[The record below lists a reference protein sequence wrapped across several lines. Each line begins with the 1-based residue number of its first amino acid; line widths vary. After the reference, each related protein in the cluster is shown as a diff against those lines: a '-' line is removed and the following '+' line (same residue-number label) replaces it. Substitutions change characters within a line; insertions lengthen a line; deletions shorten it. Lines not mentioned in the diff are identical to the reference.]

1 VSGAE
6 GKPRLPFARASFL
19 PSLIVLVVSTIPVAG
34 AFTLSRLFFV
44 RDLSLA
50 FRGRFLF
57 LRDSLRSG
65 VFPLWDPYPANG
77 QAAVN
82 DALYQLFHLPSL
94 PIRLLLPDVVAY
106 NTWVALPVPLAGIG
120 AYVFLRRH
128 VQPWA
133 AAFGGIAYAAAGPL
147 VASTNFPNLSW
158 SVAAVPFVFWALD
171 RLIARPA
178 AATTAALAIVVA
190 LQALA
195 GEPVTLAV
203 TLIVAGAYAV
213 CLDGRW
219 RRPGVVVLAA
229 IGEGAGVLLA
239 AIQYVPI
246 MAAARHSLR
255 ADSMD
260 ISFWALHPLGLIELF
275 VPHFFGD
282 YYNSS
287 LRETVWMVALNSGR
301 DPFYYSLY
309 VGVPVVLLA
318 AAAALSRRPQ
328 TTFWT
333 AVIGVCAVA
342 SLGPYTPVYPFL
354 REVIPPLRTFRF
366 PVKYLSMSAFG
377 IAVLAAFAVEWL
389 IERRMPRRALIVT
402 VAAAAVIA
410 ALAYGLVAWVV
421 IAPDRPIRGFF
432 HLALWAKVPRPIQGA
447 EFVLYR
453 ARPLLTSLFLKLA
466 CFSFLLWVA
475 ASARRER
482 RLALAVFAA
491 LAVVDLVGSNS
502 DVNPTMKA
510 AELAKPEWMGKL
522 PADLHERVYVGGR
535 LEGYINVLDVDA
547 PKYSTVF
554 DTVDQMRQ
562 RYMAI
567 TQSVFYPSGWK
578 IREATTF
585 DLPVLWSKEYSRMGG
600 WFNVASRADR
610 LRYLR
615 RAGVRYTVLPT
626 PPFPGAQPLAQ
637 QFATDQM
644 HLYDTFPDVHRTYV
658 VPDALVGSDVSWQ
671 IQGMFQDRFDA
682 ATGILVSDPPP
693 PPSGTPGAPAAASA
707 AFVEDGLNRVVVR
720 AGLPAD
726 GYLVLLDTYDP
737 DWHVNVDGA
746 AAPLM
751 RANGLFRAVH
761 LTRGSHLVTF
771 TYRPSAFYLGAAVS
785 AAAALALAAA
795 VLWERR
801 RK

>member
-1 VSGAE
+1 VTT
-6 GKPRLPFARASFL
+6 
-19 PSLIVLVVSTIPVAG
+19 TIPVAG
-34 AFTLSRLFFV
+34 VFTLSRIFFV

-57 LRDSLRSG
+57 LRDSLRAG

-94 PIRLLLPDVVAY
+94 PIRLLLPDIVAY
-106 NTWVALPVPLAGIG
+106 NTWIALPVPLAGVG
-120 AYVFLRRH
+120 MYLFLRRH

-133 AAFGGIAYAAAGPL
+133 AAFGGIAYAVGGPI

-158 SVAAVPFVFWALD
+158 SVAAAPFVFWSLD

-178 AATTAALAIVVA
+178 AASTVLVAGVVA

-195 GEPVTLAV
+195 GEPVTLV
-203 TLIVAGAYAV
+203 TTLLAAGAYV
-213 CLDGRW
+213 TFVDGRW
-219 RRPGVVVLAA
+219 RQPRVVCLAA
-229 IGEGAGVLLA
+229 LGEGAGMLLA

-246 MAAARHSLR
+246 MVAARHSLR

-260 ISFWALHPLGLIELF
+260 VGFWAFHPLALIELF
-275 VPHFFGD
+275 IPHFFGD

-301 DPFYYSLY
+301 DPFYYTLY

-318 AAAALSRRPQ
+318 VVAALSGRRQ
-328 TTFWT
+328 TVFWA
-333 AVIGVCAVA
+333 AVVVLCAVA

-354 REVIPPLRTFRF
+354 RQVFPPLRTFRF
-366 PVKYLSMSAFG
+366 PVKYLSMSGFG
-377 IAVLAAFAVEWL
+377 VAVLAAFAVHWL
-389 IERRMPRRALIVT
+389 IERRMPRRPLLIT
-402 VAAAAVIA
+402 VIGAAALA
-410 ALAYGLVAWVV
+410 ALAYGAVAWVV
-421 IAPDRPIRGFF
+421 VAPAQPIRWFF
-432 HLALWAKVPRPIQGA
+432 DLALWAKVPRPLQGA

-453 ARPLLTSLFLKLA
+453 ARPLLTALFLKLA
-466 CFSFLLWVA
+466 CAAFLLWVA
-475 ASARRER
+475 ASGRRER
-482 RLALAVFAA
+482 RLACVVFA
-491 LAVVDLVGSNS
+491 LFSVVDLVASNR
-502 DVNPTMKA
+502 DVNPTMEA
-510 AELAKPEWMGKL
+510 ALLGKPEWVTKI
-522 PADLHERVYVGGR
+522 PENPHERVYVGGR

-554 DTVDQMRQ
+554 DTLDQMKQ

-578 IREATTF
+578 LREATTF

-610 LRYLR
+610 LLYLR

-637 QFATDQM
+637 QFATEQM
-644 HLYDTFPDVHRTYV
+644 HLYDTFPGVQRTYV
-658 VPDALVGSDVSWQ
+658 VPDALIGPSVEWQ
-671 IQGMFQDRFDA
+671 IQGLFETRFDPSKGVL
-682 ATGILVSDPPP
+682 TSDPPP
-693 PPSGTPGAPAAASA
+693 PATGVPGAAVPASA
-707 AFVEDGLNRVVVR
+707 VFVEDGLNRVIVR

-726 GYLVLLDTYDP
+726 GYLALLDTYDP
-737 DWHVNVDGA
+737 DWHVDVDGT

-761 LTRGSHLVTF
+761 VARGTHIVTF
-771 TYRPSAFYLGAAVS
+771 TYHPSALYLGAQISIVT
-785 AAAALALAAA
+785 ALALAIA

-801 RK
+801 RS